1 MSSTAETIYDGFLSN
16 VEKALGKIDME
27 LALQVMLFERKM
39 PDAYPMVELQI
50 HYKNGVDADSKV
62 SYVRD
67 RYGFLVAGHGK
78 NEILARGNMSIDMLH
93 EIAQDPQIEKLTGSA
108 SVASY

>member
-1 MSSTAETIYDGFLSN
+1 MPNTAETIYDGFLSN

-39 PDAYPMVELQI
+39 PDVYPMVELEI
-50 HYKNGVDADSKV
+50 HYKAGADTDSKV
-62 SYVRD
+62 SYMRE
-67 RYGFLVAGHGK
+67 RYGFQVSSHGK
-78 NEILARGNMSIDMLH
+78 NEILVRGNMSIGVLN
-93 EIAQDPQIEKLTGSA
+93 EIAQDSQIEKLTGSA

>member
-16 VEKALGKIDME
+16 VEKALGKIDIE
-27 LALQVMLFERKM
+27 LGLQVMLFERKM

-50 HYKNGVDADSKV
+50 HYKNGVDTSSKV

-67 RYGFLVAGHGK
+67 RYGFLVAGHDR
-78 NEILARGNMSIDMLH
+78 NEILAKGNMSIEMLQ
-93 EIAQDPQIEKLTGSA
+93 EIAQDPQIEKLDGSA

>member
-1 MSSTAETIYDGFLSN
+1 MSSTVETIYDGFLSN
-16 VEKALGKIDME
+16 VEKALGKIDIE
-27 LALQVMLFERKM
+27 LGLQVMLFERKM

-50 HYKNGVDADSKV
+50 HYKDGVDTSSKV

-67 RYGFLVAGHGK
+67 RYGFLVAGHDR
-78 NEILARGNMSIDMLH
+78 NEILARGNMSIEMLQ
-93 EIAQDPQIEKLTGSA
+93 EIAQDPQIEKLDGSA

>member
-1 MSSTAETIYDGFLSN
+1 MSNTAETIYDGFLSN
-16 VEKALGKIDME
+16 VEKALGKIDIE
-27 LALQVMLFERKM
+27 LGLQVMLFERKM

-50 HYKNGVDADSKV
+50 HYKNGVDTASKV

-67 RYGFLVAGHGK
+67 RYGFLVAGHDK
-78 NEILARGNMSIDMLH
+78 NEILARGNMNIDMLH
-93 EIAQDPQIEKLTGSA
+93 EIAQDPQIEKLEGSA

>member
-1 MSSTAETIYDGFLSN
+1 MSNTAETIYDGFLSN

-27 LALQVMLFERKM
+27 LGLQVMLFERKM
-39 PDAYPMVELQI
+39 PDAYPMVELEI
-50 HYKNGVDADSKV
+50 HYKDGVDTDSKV
-62 SYVRD
+62 SYVRN
-67 RYGFLVAGHGK
+67 RYGFLVAGHDK
-78 NEILARGNMSIDMLH
+78 HEVLARGNMNIDMIQ

>member
-16 VEKALGKIDME
+16 VEKALGKIDIE
-27 LALQVMLFERKM
+27 LGLQVMLFERKM

-50 HYKNGVDADSKV
+50 HYKNGVDTDSKV

-67 RYGFLVAGHGK
+67 KYGFLVSGHGK
-78 NEILARGNMSIDMLH
+78 NGVLARGNMNVDMLH
-93 EIAQDPQIEKLTGSA
+93 EIAQDSEIEKLDGSA

>member
-16 VEKALGKIDME
+16 VEKALGKIDLE

-50 HYKNGVDADSKV
+50 HYRVGVDTASKV

-67 RYGFLVAGHGK
+67 KYGFLVSGHGK
-78 NEILARGNMSIDMLH
+78 NEILARGNMNVNLLH
-93 EIAQDPQIEKLTGSA
+93 EIAQDPEIEKLAGSA

>member
-16 VEKALGKIDME
+16 VEKALGKIDIE

-50 HYKNGVDADSKV
+50 HYKNGVDTASKV

-67 RYGFLVAGHGK
+67 RYGFLVAGHDT
-78 NEILARGNMSIDMLH
+78 NEILARGNMRLDMLH
-93 EIAQDPQIEKLTGSA
+93 EIAQDPQIEKLPSSA
-108 SVASY
+108 SVAPY